1 LSAPTTLRPATPA
14 DASECGRICYEAFR
28 AIAAAHGFAPD
39 FPSVEFAQMV
49 LGMMLGQPKVTGFV
63 AECDGRIA
71 GSALLS
77 DGGAIAGI
85 GPVSVD
91 PARQDGGVGRRLM
104 ERLLELCAE
113 RDVAGV
119 RLVQAAY
126 HCRSMSLYARLG
138 FEVREPLVCLQGAPL
153 GLAPP
158 LGFTVRAATRADLEA
173 CNLACFRVHGHA
185 RQSELL
191 DAIGQGTA
199 TLVER
204 DGRVTG
210 YLTALAFFGHAVAE
224 TALDLQ
230 ALIGAAPVILG
241 PGFLLPSRHAELL
254 RWSLAHGLRVTQPLT
269 LMTLGLYAEPRGA
282 FLPSV
287 LY

>member
-1 LSAPTTLRPATPA
+1 MPITLRLATPA
-14 DASECGRICYEAFR
+14 DAPECGRICYEAFR
-28 AIAAAHGFAPD
+28 AIAAAHGFPPD
-39 FPSVEFAQMV
+39 FPSIEFAQMV
-49 LGMMLGQPKVTGFV
+49 LGMMLRQETVTGLV
-63 AECDGRIA
+63 AERDGRVA

-77 DGGAIAGI
+77 DGGAVAGI
-85 GPVSVD
+85 GPVTVD
-91 PARQDGGVGRRLM
+91 PACQDAGIGRRLM

-153 GLAPP
+153 ALAPP
-158 LGFTVRAATRADLEA
+158 SGLAVRPVTPADVEA
-173 CNLACFRVHGHA
+173 CNVVCFRVHGHT
-185 RQSELL
+185 REGELR
-191 DAIGQGTA
+191 DAIAQGSA
-199 TLVER
+199 RLAER

-210 YLTALAFFGHAVAE
+210 YCTALAFFGHAVGE

-230 ALIGAAPVILG
+230 ALIGCAPAILG
-241 PGFLLPSRHAELL
+241 PGFLVPSRDAALL
-254 RWSLAHGLRVTQPLT
+254 RWCLAHGLRITQPLT

-282 FLPSV
+282 YLPSV